1 MSTFEKGDR
10 VVVTQGD
17 FAGQRATV
25 TDTDVVGDGITVALL
40 DGGRQVETHEGH
52 LEPDGAEGGVNV
64 GKGDRVIVT
73 EGRLKGE
80 VGTVVDTKL
89 LGDGI
94 DVRLDDGRVID
105 TEEAHVAPCADR

>member
-17 FAGQRATV
+17 FAGRRATV
-25 TDTDVVGDGITVALL
+25 TDTDVV
-40 DGGRQVETHEGH
+40 
-52 LEPDGAEGGVNV
+52 
-64 GKGDRVIVT
+64 
-73 EGRLKGE
+73 
-80 VGTVVDTKL
+80 
-89 LGDGI
+89 GDGI